1 VHLNFCPVQQPPDFN
16 EESLSTVW
24 KERITRAKKWM
35 DHGRGYSNM
44 HATRP
49 STVSLLLGSNPLA
62 TLAWIG
68 EKYLEWSDVDP
79 DLDTILEVASLY
91 WFTESGGKSVYSYR
105 QVGLPNYGILG
116 LETDRATEIGIGE
129 DTFGGSGTVLH

>member
-1 VHLNFCPVQQPPDFN
+1 
-16 EESLSTVW
+16 
-24 KERITRAKKWM
+24 
-35 DHGRGYSNM
+35 M

-91 WFTESGGKSVYSYR
+91 WFTESGGKSVYPYR
-105 QVGLPNYGILG
+105 QVSLSLRGSLVLRTKRGAEVGI
-116 LETDRATEIGIGE
+116 R
-129 DTFGGSGTVLH
+129 